1 MSSDTPLQRTP
12 LLSNHIA
19 ANGRMVPFAGWEMP
33 VQYEGVLAEA
43 KAVRTKVGMF
53 DVSHMGRLYIE
64 GTGSGEFLE
73 HVLTFAVTNLNPGRA
88 RYGFVLTEEGGVIDD
103 TVVYQ
108 QSPEDGSGERYLMI
122 CNAANRPAIVDWLNE
137 HMGDYPGV
145 TMTDF
150 TTESVMIAVQGPAA
164 AAIADSLCVGE
175 EKPST
180 LKPFGSMAQAVKL
193 GAEGALVEVFIGRT
207 GYTGEDGFEFVADA
221 ADGSNLWDALLQAG
235 VTPCGLGSRDVLRL
249 EAGLRLHGSDM
260 DTSKTPLE
268 AGLERFVNMKKDAFI
283 GREALVKQSAD
294 GLAQKLVGFKLLD
307 SGIPRHEY
315 TILNKDV
322 QIGIVTSGSY
332 SPSLD
337 TGIGMGYVSSEY
349 SVLANHIHID
359 LRGRPVEAEIVELPF
374 YHRPK

>member
-1 MSSDTPLQRTP
+1 MSSVAPLQRTP
-12 LLSNHIA
+12 LFSNHIA

-33 VQYEGVLAEA
+33 VQYEGVLSET
-43 KAVRTKVGMF
+43 KAVRTNVGMF

-164 AAIADSLCVGE
+164 AAIADSLCDSLTLSPPSSVE
-175 EKPST
+175 E
-180 LKPFGSMAQAVKL
+180 
-193 GAEGALVEVFIGRT
+193 
-207 GYTGEDGFEFVADA
+207 
-221 ADGSNLWDALLQAG
+221 
-235 VTPCGLGSRDVLRL
+235 L
-249 EAGLRLHGSDM
+249 EAN
-260 DTSKTPLE
+260 
-268 AGLERFVNMKKDAFI
+268 AAFTI
-283 GREALVKQSAD
+283 DEALSAVNLCGGD
-294 GLAQKLVGFKLLD
+294 TAGCASEILSQLL
-307 SGIPRHEY
+307 P
-315 TILNKDV
+315 
-322 QIGIVTSGSY
+322 
-332 SPSLD
+332 
-337 TGIGMGYVSSEY
+337 
-349 SVLANHIHID
+349 
-359 LRGRPVEAEIVELPF
+359 
-374 YHRPK
+374 